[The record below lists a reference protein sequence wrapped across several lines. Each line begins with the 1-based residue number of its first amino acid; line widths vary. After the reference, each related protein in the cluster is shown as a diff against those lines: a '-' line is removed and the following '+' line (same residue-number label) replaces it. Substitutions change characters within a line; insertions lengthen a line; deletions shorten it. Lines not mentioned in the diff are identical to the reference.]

1 MDVKAILRPT
11 IVMLQAV
18 GTGYAMETPR
28 RRMSE
33 DRIIHSANIGRS
45 GNANI
50 RNI

>member
-1 MDVKAILRPT
+1 VDVKAILRPT

-18 GTGYAMETPR
+18 GTGYAMDTYSR
-28 RRMSE
+28 MMSE

-45 GNANI
+45 GNASI